1 MLEYRRLE
9 KKEKKIKKKIN
20 KKVKKY
26 LKILTSGDGYYGAI
40 YIRDGL
46 FIALSNEKYK
56 TYNVLDFEENLEGFN
71 SFEDAYHFV
80 SIYIAKQSYN
90 GEKEEKQI

>member
-1 MLEYRRLE
+1 MLEYKRLA
-9 KKEKKIKKKIN
+9 KKERKIKKKIN

-26 LKILTSGDGYYGAI
+26 LKFLTSGDGYDGAMHI
-40 YIRDGL
+40 ANGL
-46 FIALSNEKYK
+46 FIALSEG
-56 TYNVLDFEENLEGFN
+56 TYDVFNFETHLKGFN

-90 GEKEEKQI
+90 GEKEDDYDE